1 MEEHTE
7 QKRVMADPYMEE
19 VWEQQA
25 VTNWSK
31 PMHNFGVRQN
41 AFNQSADQR
50 IRALESENLQLRTQI
65 RTLMQQTEELSQIA
79 QRQKERLRQEEQ
91 RNREIFGRVAAM
103 LDRMRNDLDRVRLS
117 TQLNSNAIDRLML
130 EDEAEP
136 EAVEE
141 PLTTMEEPAEEVL
154 ETLEEAETVET
165 VAAVESIEPE
175 AEPEQVTESIDEPV
189 APETTIEPKDS
200 YVE

>member
-7 QKRVMADPYMEE
+7 QKRVMADTYMEE

-25 VTNWSK
+25 VKNWSK

-79 QRQKERLRQEEQ
+79 KRQKERLRQEEQ

-130 EDEAEP
+130 EDAAEP
-136 EAVEE
+136 EEIEE
-141 PLTTMEEPAEEVL
+141 PLTTMEET
-154 ETLEEAETVET
+154 ETAET
-165 VAAVESIEPE
+165 VAAVASVEPE
-175 AEPEQVTESIDEPV
+175 AEPEQVTESIEQFIE
-189 APETTIEPKDS
+189 PETTIESKDS
-200 YVE
+200 YAE

>member
-7 QKRVMADPYMEE
+7 QKRVMADTYMEE
-19 VWEQQA
+19 GWEQQA
-25 VTNWSK
+25 VKNWSK

-79 QRQKERLRQEEQ
+79 KRQKERLRQEEQ

-130 EDEAEP
+130 EDAAEP
-136 EAVEE
+136 EAIEE
-141 PLTTMEEPAEEVL
+141 PFTTMEEPMEEIVS
-154 ETLEEAETVET
+154 
-165 VAAVESIEPE
+165 AVEIETRADAAESIAP
-175 AEPEQVTESIDEPV
+175 EPEQVTESIDESV
-189 APETTIEPKDS
+189 SPEMPIEPKDS
-200 YVE
+200 YAE